1 MTAATR
7 SPKSCPS
14 GATPE
19 PPAQTKTPEGL
30 IKMSNLDVYEA
41 ITNRMIK
48 ALESGTVPWR
58 KPWSPATGGR
68 PRSMS
73 TRQPYTGINTFL
85 LAVESMDNGHT
96 SPWWGTYN
104 QIAFLHLSGD
114 LHDRVVA

>member
-7 SPKSCPS
+7 SPKSCPG

-58 KPWSPATGGR
+58 KPWSTAAGGR
-68 PRSMS
+68 PRSMR
-73 TRQPYTGINTFL
+73 TLKPLNRIHVLL
-85 LAVESMDNGHT
+85 LAIAAEDQGYN
-96 SPWWGTYN
+96 SP
-104 QIAFLHLSGD
+104 
-114 LHDRVVA
+114 R

>member
-1 MTAATR
+1 M
-7 SPKSCPS
+7 
-14 GATPE
+14 GNQE
-19 PPAQTKTPEGL
+19 
-30 IKMSNLDVYEA
+30 VYEA

-96 SPWWGTYN
+96 SPWWGTYI
-104 QIAFLHLSGD
+104 QIAEQSGM
-114 LHDRVVA
+114 DRRTNPRPGHQYWASPDGPPRGCRKGGTGPRVRTG